1 MSGERMRK
9 KGLYTQMVYV
19 FIQNSPHDEAEFYAV
34 SRILGLPSPTNSTI
48 KIANAALWL
57 LNKIYKPN
65 VYYQKCGVMLMD
77 LVPEGG
83 QQMDIFGYSN
93 DNEKSSKLMET
104 MDMVN
109 KKYSRGTIRLASE
122 GVNKSWAM
130 NREFKSPNY
139 TGDWNE
145 LPLIGRWFI

>member
-1 MSGERMRK
+1 
-9 KGLYTQMVYV
+9 
-19 FIQNSPHDEAEFYAV
+19 
-34 SRILGLPSPTNSTI
+34 
-48 KIANAALWL
+48 
-57 LNKIYKPN
+57 
-65 VYYQKCGVMLMD
+65 MLMD
-77 LVPEGG
+77 LVPEAG
-83 QQMDIFGYSN
+83 QQLDIFGYSN

-139 TGDWNE
+139 TGSWKE
-145 LPLIGRWFI
+145 LPTIN